1 MPATLSATTRDSL
14 FGPTRWTVVLD
25 AADSRTSS
33 QHAQSAL
40 SELCQ
45 IYWRPIY
52 LFLRRQG
59 YAFDEAEDLTQGF
72 FAHLIQNRGYARAN
86 PEMGRFRAFLLG
98 ALRYFVADVRKRE
111 HAQKR
116 GGGAA
121 LVRLD
126 QAAIAEAEARAAG
139 LERWSADRVYERE
152 WAAALLRQA
161 LNRLAEERALV
172 GKKDLF
178 ESLKAH
184 LSPGSGEP
192 VPYDQI
198 ARRLGRPAV
207 TLRSDVARL
216 RERFGAILREEVQS
230 TLVDA
235 ADVDGELRY
244 LCEVMV
250 A

>member
-1 MPATLSATTRDSL
+1 MRDSL
-14 FGPTRWTVVLD
+14 FASTRWTVVFE
-25 AADSRTSS
+25 AADSQTSS
-33 QHAQSAL
+33 QHALIAL

-59 YAFDEAEDLTQGF
+59 YAFDEAEDITQGF
-72 FAHLIQNRGYARAN
+72 FAHLIQNRGYTRAD
-86 PEMGRFRAFLLG
+86 PEKGRFRAFLLG
-98 ALRYFVADVRKRE
+98 ALKYFIADVRKRE
-111 HAQKR
+111 RAQKR

-126 QAAIAEAEARAAG
+126 QAAIAEAEARAAAPG
-139 LERWSADRVYERE
+139 LECWNADRVYERE
-152 WAAALLRQA
+152 WAAALLRQT
-161 LNRLAEERALV
+161 LNRLAEEYALV

-184 LSPGSGEP
+184 LTPGAGMRL
-192 VPYDQI
+192 PYDQI
-198 ARRLGRPAV
+198 ATRLGRSAV

-235 ADVDGELRY
+235 ADVDGELRH
-244 LCEVMV
+244 LCKMM
-250 A
+250 AA

>member
-1 MPATLSATTRDSL
+1 MPATLSTTTRGSL
-14 FGPTRWTVVLD
+14 FASTRWTIVRQ
-25 AADSRTSS
+25 AADSLTSS
-33 QHAQSAL
+33 ENALGAL

-59 YAFDEAEDLTQGF
+59 YAFYEAEDLTQGF

-98 ALRYFVADVRKRE
+98 ALKYFIADIRKRE
-111 HAQKR
+111 RAQKR

-121 LVRLD
+121 LLPLD
-126 QAAIAEAEARAAG
+126 QAAIAEAEARVAG
-139 LERWSADRVYERE
+139 LECWSAHRVYERE
-152 WAAALLRQA
+152 WAATLLRQA
-161 LNRLAEERALV
+161 LNRLAEECALV
-172 GKKDLF
+172 GKKDRF

-184 LSPGSGEP
+184 LSPGSGTP